1 MRSLCGITAF
11 LRNLSGDSKSERQMK
26 IICYFNKKPLFYAL
40 KALRRSASS
49 FLPLQ
54 YVLWI

>member
-1 MRSLCGITAF
+1 
-11 LRNLSGDSKSERQMK
+11 MK
-26 IICYFNKKPLFYAL
+26 IIYYFNKKPLFYAL
-40 KALRRSASS
+40 KALRRNASC